1 MAAARLGRF
10 GPDQIFVTLGKKVL
24 VFIALPLVIFSWLG
38 DIRGATSDFKGRAC
52 VNLAVPIYRS
62 F

>member
-10 GPDQIFVTLGKKVL
+10 GPDQIFVTLGKKLL

-38 DIRGATSDFKGRAC
+38 DIRGATSDFKGTAC
-52 VNLAVPIYRS
+52 VNLAVPI
-62 F
+62 